1 MNAGSSRDVHALA
14 RVLRVTIC
22 VAVLVLLADSCT
34 AARTNLGTSDS
45 ACYLALP
52 SATKAVHSAGRL
64 IGVQRS
70 TLTKLKRSYPVFV
83 NNLHVNGA
91 MAEQICLFAFSG
103 RFTAQSVS
111 KPRGRPVGRLAVVVL
126 STPAN
131 ALLGTAILRHA
142 PLRFGHPHIG

>member
-1 MNAGSSRDVHALA
+1 MNAKSPRGRHKPARTMRVAICLVAL
-14 RVLRVTIC
+14 
-22 VAVLVLLADSCT
+22 VLVASNCT
-34 AARTNLGTSDS
+34 AARSNLGTSVS

-52 SATKAVHSAGRL
+52 SATKAVHSAGKL

-70 TLTKLKRSYPVFV
+70 TLTKLKESYPVFV
-83 NNLHVNGA
+83 NNLHVDGA
-91 MAEQICLFAFSG
+91 MPEQVCLFAFSG

-111 KPRGRPVGRLAVVVL
+111 KPRGRPAGRLAVVVL

-131 ALLGTAILRHA
+131 ALLGTAILRRA